1 MIIKSIIDSEIKYMT
16 VHEQRAR
23 LVAQIRGRNVQHKDV
38 ESFLLKEARREG
50 YYSDESHLKKAKEE
64 KLAWYIYLS
73 RFIIWVKKSY
83 TKDWQERFDLDTGR
97 NNLKK
102 KGDKKTVVKISEK
115 RAEKLLEEPENVK
128 ALEVALINSGKR
140 VYDKYLTEDQ
150 VEALLEEPEN
160 LQRIIK
166 ALNDMAYT
174 VA

>member
-16 VHEQRAR
+16 IHEQRAR

-50 YYSDESHLKKAKEE
+50 YYSDESHLKSAKEG

-73 RFIIWVKKSY
+73 RFIVWVKRSY
-83 TKDWQERFDLDTGR
+83 TKDWQERFDLEGH

-128 ALEVALINSGKR
+128 TLEVALINSGKR
-140 VYDKYLTEDQ
+140 VYDKYLTSDQ

-166 ALNDMAYT
+166 ALQDMAYT